1 MSKMETLIKNFA
13 KTATVTA
20 MVAAASLSAHA
31 SVCAGTNP
39 CAAASESS
47 DTKCAGTNPCAA
59 AN

>member
-31 SVCAGTNP
+31 SCAGANP

-47 DTKCAGTNPCAA
+47 DTKCAGANPCAA

>member
-1 MSKMETLIKNFA
+1 METLIKNFA

-31 SVCAGTNP
+31 SCAGANP

-47 DTKCAGTNPCAA
+47 DTKCAGANPCAA